1 MGQQLKTPGQPH
13 NLKQVDPTSN
23 TCANLNTSHKT
34 SSKKIKSLKTIVN
47 ELNIKKEDLSCFK
60 VNVIYD
66 KMGEIHIYRLD
77 KGLQINLNKKYKF
90 GIKKVDEVME
100 ELIEDV
106 GNNVVTFKYAGNYD
120 QVTKIISSSRG
131 GIILKYERGS
141 LKVFRLCQCRVF
153 VASYGSQVFQKVPR
167 STIDSGPMP
176 LEVFNFYTFVNILQN
191 NLVSSHVTTFR
202 FGLPHWDYVEVRV
215 TPMYAPKIERNFAA
229 NPEDSL
235 DNMNSITRSIDQ
247 MSMNAL
253 DS

>member
-153 VASYGSQVFQKVPR
+153 VAKYGSQVFQKVPR
-167 STIDSGPMP
+167 STIDSGVD
-176 LEVFNFYTFVNILQN
+176 LQVFNFYTFVNRLQN
-191 NLVSSHVTTFR
+191 NQVSSHVTTLR
-202 FGLPHWDYVEVRV
+202 FGSSKRDYVEVRV
-215 TPMYAPKIERNFAA
+215 TSMYGPQIKRNLVAK
-229 NPEDSL
+229 PEDNLESI
-235 DNMNSITRSIDQ
+235 NSITMSIDKI
-247 MSMNAL
+247 SMNAL
-253 DS
+253 DT